1 MTSLKLFDRLSEDV
15 GKLVEKGE
23 NYDMIIQV
31 GEKDV
36 KEFKAHS
43 LIISARSLYFK
54 SALNNNWTT
63 IKDGRF
69 FFKKPNISP
78 KIFQLI
84 LKYLYTGVVDFQGQE
99 LNQIFELMIAADE
112 LLLEELTDQIQE
124 YLIKHKPLQIQ
135 RNIVLVL
142 HTVPNTGLESLLIT
156 IECCSLLENWI
167 KNAKKQNIAKRLSFN
182 WKLLYRASRDGFDA
196 RSFHK
201 KCDNQGACVVV
212 AKVGGSNNERIVGG
226 YNPIGWTEHVGQYI
240 AASEAFLFYI
250 ENKDLANAK
259 LSRILP
265 HRSSKAV
272 FYDTSCGPN
281 FGAPDLRISN
291 NCNKNTLSFFSTTN
305 FYENSVSIGNFS
317 VIDYE
322 VFQFIKKER

>member
-142 HTVPNTGLESLLIT
+142 HTVFGHDVVVFQKLQDYSLKIINIVAYFMLSDYRPKSLLLPPRYSPNTGLESLLIT
-156 IECCSLLENWI
+156 IES
-167 KNAKKQNIAKRLSFN
+167 
-182 WKLLYRASRDGFDA
+182 
-196 RSFHK
+196 
-201 KCDNQGACVVV
+201 
-212 AKVGGSNNERIVGG
+212 
-226 YNPIGWTEHVGQYI
+226 
-240 AASEAFLFYI
+240 FLFYI

-322 VFQFIKKER
+322 L